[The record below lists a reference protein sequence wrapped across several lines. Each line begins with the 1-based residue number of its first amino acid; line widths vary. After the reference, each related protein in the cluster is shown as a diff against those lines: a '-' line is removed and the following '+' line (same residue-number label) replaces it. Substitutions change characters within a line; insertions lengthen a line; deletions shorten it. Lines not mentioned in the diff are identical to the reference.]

1 MRWAIMRG
9 MKTADVIEFF
19 GTQAAAAKAIGIA
32 QPSIAKWGAY
42 PPDVRQVQIE
52 RLTKKK
58 LLAEPGCMIR
68 LMTAPAKLNA

>member
-1 MRWAIMRG
+1 MRV

-19 GTQAAAAKAIGIA
+19 GSQAAAAKAIGIA
-32 QPSIAKWGAY
+32 QPSIAKWGTY